1 MNEKIKEIMYIT
13 DEIDIPNDEYFCDT
27 DFLADIDPR
36 RVEKFAELI
45 VRECIRIQHERF
57 CEYGHE
63 VSPDVVLEHFGFKTY
78 WDRQLELFNERKD

>member
-45 VRECIRIQHERF
+45 IRECSKVAMGNLDCPASAIET
-57 CEYGHE
+57 
-63 VSPDVVLEHFGFKTY
+63 HFGV
-78 WDRQLELFNERKD
+78 E

>member
-36 RVEKFAELI
+36 RVQKFAEMI
-45 VRECIRIQHERF
+45 VRECMN
-57 CEYGHE
+57 
-63 VSPDVVLEHFGFKTY
+63 VVYDKIDDSRAAAIAIETHFGI
-78 WDRQLELFNERKD
+78 E

>member
-36 RVEKFAELI
+36 RVEKFAEMI
-45 VRECIRIQHERF
+45 IRACIQ
-57 CEYGHE
+57 
-63 VSPDVVLEHFGFKTY
+63 VVHDNTDDSVKVALAIETNFGI
-78 WDRQLELFNERKD
+78 D